1 MSCFHFRVR
10 RTDAGAIDPLEID
23 FPTAD
28 VEQLQLID
36 KCARVNSDADQCAE
50 NHVAARA
57 GETVEVEGLHKLLR
71 SVPRAVAT
79 GSPLIAKIETGRIY
93 YPVATGY

>member
-1 MSCFHFRVR
+1 MLMGSLHFRVR
-10 RTDAGAIDPLEID
+10 RTDAGAIDSFEID

-28 VEQLQLID
+28 VEQLQPID
-36 KCARVNSDADQCAE
+36 ECARVNSGAHQRAE

-57 GETVEVEGLHKLLR
+57 GETVEVESLHKLLR

-79 GSPLIAKIETGRIY
+79 G
-93 YPVATGY
+93 